1 MAARPGISTAM
12 CGVVLVEMKPYI
24 ITRPCAADPELSRLI
39 YRHVAAHDPESVFEG
54 LNVSAETFYSCQARE
69 DQLFRD
75 ENENLLETLLL
86 CGAQTMEMET
96 HQLLHLASR
105 RVELMKAAAVHIGV
119 TSRTNDQFMHP
130 ITPAQLNELV
140 AVAGKACLD
149 ALVDVAI

>member
-1 MAARPGISTAM
+1 MAA
-12 CGVVLVEMKPYI
+12 
-24 ITRPCAADPELSRLI
+24 LSS
-39 YRHVAAHDPESVFEG
+39 P
-54 LNVSAETFYSCQARE
+54 Q
-69 DQLFRD
+69 D

-130 ITPAQLNELV
+130 ITVRNQCD
-140 AVAGKACLD
+140 AGSVWSFASSCPVPLCTLSIIIQCGKMHEVLLHTMSAKCAPSD
-149 ALVDVAI
+149 ASSGDMRASQSTFVRISSVSVLLLSLRN